1 FNTCSVVSSACS
13 TSCFSRWRLI
23 SATTGSSQCY
33 LATVIIDGV
42 TYFPARAVANA
53 VGADIAW
60 DNKRKTAKMTTK
72 EAR

>member
-1 FNTCSVVSSACS
+1 M
-13 TSCFSRWRLI
+13 
-23 SATTGSSQCY
+23 
-33 LATVIIDGV
+33 DGV